1 MFFFY
6 FVKASSVGRLKFTFF
21 RMSIKL
27 QVRRVPWKSRKNDSG
42 DRRRLAH
49 CAKQPSFQHWSSV
62 RYDLLISAS
71 KVSTKKTISINH
83 PVMNTRAGIGRFCDS
98 NHAFVS
104 VMTLL
109 HWWKLKLVQGGSSD
123 VVQLVRMWTCFCFPS
138 RVFSSF
144 VFFFFACGWKIACL
158 LLLS

>member
-1 MFFFY
+1 MLFY
-6 FVKASSVGRLKFTFF
+6 FVQKNILSWTTKVYLFF

-27 QVRRVPWKSRKNDSG
+27 QVRRVPWRSRKNDSG
-42 DRRRLAH
+42 DRRRLGH
-49 CAKQPSFQHWSSV
+49 CAKQPSFQHWSTV

-71 KVSTKKTISINH
+71 KVTAKKTISINH
-83 PVMNTRAGIGRFCDS
+83 PVVNTRAGIGRLCDA

-109 HWWKLKLVQGGSSD
+109 HWWKLKLVWGGSSD

-138 RVFSSF
+138 WVFSSF
-144 VFFFFACGWKIACL
+144 VISPVGER
-158 LLLS
+158 